1 MEQICDVI
9 KMRGCLEMIL
19 SDLKGNSLEKRQID
33 NVVVTAGRRF
43 VLQQIASSDMVTSRS
58 FSYIAIGTDVTAPSN
73 ANSALGGETTRN
85 AIVSFTTTNLT
96 SNPPSW
102 RAEVSF
108 ASNEG
113 NTTLAEVGILNSSSG
128 GTMLGRATFSTL
140 NKTTSNTLSISYT
153 ISN

>member
-1 MEQICDVI
+1 MEVQDVI
-9 KMRGCLEMIL
+9 KMRGCLEIVLGDLAGNIL
-19 SDLKGNSLEKRQID
+19 ERRKVENTI
-33 NVVVTAGRRF
+33 VTAGRAW
-43 VLQQIASSDMVTSRS
+43 VLAQIASSKMVTSVS
-58 FSYIAIGTDVTAPSN
+58 ITHMAIGTDTTAPATGN
-73 ANSALGGETTRN
+73 TALGGEATRN

-102 RAEVSF
+102 RAECSF

-113 NTTLAEVGILNSSSG
+113 NTTLAEVCLINSSAD

-153 ISN
+153 VSN